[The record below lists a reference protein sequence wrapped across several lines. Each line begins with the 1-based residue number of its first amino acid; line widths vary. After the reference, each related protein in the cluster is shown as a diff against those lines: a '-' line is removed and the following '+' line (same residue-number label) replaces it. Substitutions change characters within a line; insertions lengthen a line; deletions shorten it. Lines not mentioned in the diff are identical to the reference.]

1 MALKRDSGQEP
12 VKFYI
17 LSLYPS
23 LLDRTHEFQA
33 GRRAIEAVSALAGVE
48 LAITGIISDPGRHRI
63 WEIIGSV
70 RVVTWRS
77 ETSTT
82 VSRGIIFLRRR
93 SQWQ

>member
-1 MALKRDSGQEP
+1 MSSQQFWEPSAVEATVLFVPRAVALKRDSGQEL

-33 GRRAIEAVSALAGVE
+33 RRRAIEAVSALAGVE

-63 WEIIGSV
+63 
-70 RVVTWRS
+70 
-77 ETSTT
+77 
-82 VSRGIIFLRRR
+82 
-93 SQWQ
+93 